1 MKRLCLALL
10 VFTGLCSHAFSGP
23 FEPNEDPPLEDV
35 LSPKEF
41 RKYLSKPC
49 YRDRMDLFREVIE
62 RRQASLNRS
71 VAASRMEG
79 TLNLLKGLR
88 ALSRY
93 ITQETSK
100 STHPK
105 DMRSR
110 QVRKL
115 EISIR
120 NLIEAIDGFKQIVSF
135 RYQLKFEA
143 ASQALQISRSRLLV
157 QIFGEAMASRSQQS
171 ERSARLEVVGILKG
185 FFRPALAA
193 RAGNPSSEPPSGPMD
208 DRFTEKELEMIR
220 ANLKLVAR
228 VDSFLKIA
236 EARLKEVHR
245 RLEKKEWKEKEE
257 NPLEFHTFHDLIH
270 AYERAID
277 STMTYID
284 ESAGYQTA
292 KQKDIKK
299 SLKNLNKKI
308 LEFLPQLAPLK
319 ERAIQLQDE
328 ELYNAVI
335 KAKETSD
342 IAKEGSELA
351 LSLE

>member
-10 VFTGLCSHAFSGP
+10 LFNGLWGHTFPQP
-23 FEPNEDPPLEDV
+23 FEPDLDPPLKDL
-35 LSPKEF
+35 LSPSEF
-41 RKYLSKPC
+41 REYVTKSR
-49 YRDRMDLFREVIE
+49 YRDRVDLFREVIE
-62 RRQASLNRS
+62 RRQASLHQL
-71 VAASRMEG
+71 VTTSRTEG
-79 TLNLLKGLR
+79 TLKLLRGLR
-88 ALSRY
+88 ALSQY
-93 ITQETSK
+93 IIQETSE

-105 DMRSR
+105 DMRSN

-120 NLIEAIDGFKQIVSF
+120 NLIEAVDGFKQMVSF

-171 ERSARLEVVGILKG
+171 ERRARLEMVGILNG
-185 FFRPALAA
+185 FFRPALSA
-193 RAGNPSSEPPSGPMD
+193 RSGNPPSGPMD
-208 DRFTEKELEMIR
+208 DRFTEKELEVIR
-220 ANLKLVAR
+220 ANLKLVKR

-245 RLEKKEWKEKEE
+245 RLEKEEWKEKEE

-284 ESAGYQTA
+284 ENAAYQTA
-292 KQKDIKK
+292 EQRDIKK
-299 SLKNLNKKI
+299 SLKKLNKKI
-308 LEFLPQLAPLK
+308 LEFIPQLAPLK
-319 ERAIQLQDE
+319 ERANQLQDE
-328 ELYNAVI
+328 ELYYAVA
-335 KAKETSD
+335 KAEETST

-351 LSLE
+351 SSSE